1 MRSIDNVYIVAD
13 AVQYNFSKSKGD
25 KKADLELFVNSIR
38 NNTNLMRSLDA
49 WKRAVSF
56 KGKLYP
62 TIEEYTVAK
71 EQLLAAKREMEINK
85 EKNQKESKSES
96 KEKKLNNEAKEKEE
110 PKSESKEKEKN
121 KNEAKEKE
129 EPKSEYKEKEKSNE
143 TKEEEPK
150 STKIEKSNEEKEEE
164 ESKSVSKMENIN
176 DEKKEKE
183 VKSKEK
189 EKNNEEKQQE
199 EPKSK
204 SKEKDGPDERGKK
217 KRGQDPSESKE
228 NDVLRYR
235 VTCERNGKHSFESN
249 DVAKVI
255 GGELQEKYHWIV
267 DLYTYHLEIVCKLM
281 QGKKHTCVKFF
292 KNNNILTTIDEL

>member
-38 NNTNLMRSLDA
+38 NNTHLMRGLDA

-85 EKNQKESKSES
+85 GNDEKEPKSDSKEEELNNEAKDEEEPKSES
-96 KEKKLNNEAKEKEE
+96 KEEEKNNNEAMKKEE
-110 PKSESKEKEKN
+110 PKSESKG
-121 KNEAKEKE
+121 
-129 EPKSEYKEKEKSNE
+129 KEKSNE
-143 TKEEEPK
+143 AKEEEPN
-150 STKIEKSNEEKEEE
+150 STEKEKSNEEKEEE
-164 ESKSVSKMENIN
+164 ESKSVSKKEKIN

-183 VKSKEK
+183 EVKSKEK
-189 EKNNEEKQQE
+189 ERNNEEKEQE
-199 EPKSK
+199 ELKPK
-204 SKEKDGPDERGKK
+204 SKEKDGPDERRKK

-235 VTCERNGKHSFESN
+235 VTCERNGEHSFESN
-249 DVAKVI
+249 DVAKVV

-281 QGKKHTCVKFF
+281 QGKKHTYVKFF
-292 KNNNILTTIDEL
+292 NNNILTTIDEL